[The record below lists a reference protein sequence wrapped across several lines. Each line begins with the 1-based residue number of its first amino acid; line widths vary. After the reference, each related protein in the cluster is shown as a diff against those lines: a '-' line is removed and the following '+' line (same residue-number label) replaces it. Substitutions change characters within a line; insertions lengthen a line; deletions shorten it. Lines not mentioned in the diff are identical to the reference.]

1 METIFEDILEDKKN
15 GVKKTKNQ
23 DRDMKNYRQIWG
35 IIYLAG
41 ALYLAI
47 ALINGIFAPH
57 NPLFGKILGTNLSFG
72 MRALFGIYTQFLF
85 VVFLAY
91 TGVTWLRNIDLTPRK
106 LISFFMLLVF
116 ICTAFAIPLLPIIR
130 ISPSIPGGNLLGCV
144 IAKYVIYPVFG
155 DAVFGAY
162 FALFVGM
169 FVTAV
174 YMTKLDLI
182 KLSKTVWTFAKE
194 LWRRLK
200 PQLEK
205 LLKKTMEEYRKIKA
219 KILKSSETSE
229 SQDYNFP
236 DPQIL
241 QIPDNPNVQA
251 QENQSYETYSPQ
263 NLQEGQEP
271 HLQYAQTVAQYGEIS
286 QEGLAASTLPQNYA
300 ATALEGY
307 AQSTQINAQNPQTQI
322 SRENPISPETDENV
336 NSGAL
341 AVAYIRPSPSIL
353 PNFTIAG
360 QSDNKRKNDEIS
372 SQLIEILEEFNIKD
386 CRVVEVNPGP
396 IVTLFEIEPGKGV
409 KISAFEGLE
418 KDIGIKIGGKSVR
431 IDTIPNKTTIGIE
444 VPNEKR
450 ETVYFKE
457 ILMSPA
463 FQNSNMKLPVVIG
476 KGTTGQPLVEDIAK
490 MPHILIA
497 GQTGSGKS
505 VGINSFIASLLF
517 SKTPDELR
525 LIMIDPK
532 KVEMACYEDIP
543 HLLMP
548 VVTEVEN
555 AVKVLECAVTEMMAR
570 YDLLKKVGSKNLD
583 SFNEKVANRE
593 LEKLVAK
600 GDLSESENKKMCY
613 IVVIIDELADLMM
626 TAGKEVEK
634 HIQRIAQLARAVG
647 IHLIVATQRPDTK
660 VVTGNIKAN
669 LPSRIAFRVMSYID
683 SRTIIDHKGAE
694 QLLGNGDML
703 YLKNGAPKIIRYHGA
718 FISEKDVEN
727 LVDEIKRQGYKCE
740 NLPSFEIKEDYG
752 YGDNDISYKDD
763 KAYKGG
769 GDYGSG
775 EGIARAYSSA
785 DRKRYGNRDEMFEEA
800 ARLIVISKL
809 GSTSSIQRHL
819 NLGYARAGR
828 VMDELAAAGIVGQQ
842 ELQGK
847 PRKVLVSEN
856 ELEEILKSLSE
867 E

>member
-1 METIFEDILEDKKN
+1 MENIFEDILEDKKTE
-15 GVKKTKNQ
+15 KKPNSRE
-23 DRDMKNYRQIWG
+23 RDTKNYRQIWG
-35 IIYLAG
+35 ILYLAG
-41 ALYLAI
+41 ALYLLI
-47 ALINGIFAPH
+47 ALLNGLFAPQS
-57 NPLFGKILGTNLSFG
+57 PLFGKILGTNLSFG

-85 VVFLAY
+85 VALLVY
-91 TGVTWLRNIDLTPRK
+91 IGITWIKNIDFSAKK
-106 LISFFMLLVF
+106 LISFFLLLIF
-116 ICTAFAIPLLPIIR
+116 SCTAFAIPHLPIIR
-130 ISPSIPGGNLLGCV
+130 LSPSIPGGNLLGCA
-144 IAKYVIYPVFG
+144 IAKYAIYPVFG

-162 FALFVGM
+162 FALFVGIIVALVSM
-169 FVTAV
+169 LKIDVVKFSKNLWALMKILWQRIKVLAE
-174 YMTKLDLI
+174 KLKEKTIEIYNKI
-182 KLSKTVWTFAKE
+182 KSKKASASQEYNYPDPQVIQTPPSHNYEAPNYE
-194 LWRRLK
+194 K
-200 PQLEK
+200 PQENYQETYAPNP
-205 LLKKTMEEYRKIKA
+205 KTSEILPISTNNFATNEEY
-219 KILKSSETSE
+219 ETSE
-229 SQDYNFP
+229 NDS
-236 DPQIL
+236 
-241 QIPDNPNVQA
+241 
-251 QENQSYETYSPQ
+251 
-263 NLQEGQEP
+263 
-271 HLQYAQTVAQYGEIS
+271 GEILS
-286 QEGLAASTLPQNYA
+286 ETENLSALP
-300 ATALEGY
+300 
-307 AQSTQINAQNPQTQI
+307 
-322 SRENPISPETDENV
+322 
-336 NSGAL
+336 
-341 AVAYIRPSPSIL
+341 VAYMKPNPSVL

-360 QSDNKRKNDEIS
+360 QNDNKRRNDQIS
-372 SQLIEILEEFNIKD
+372 NQLIAILEEFNIKD
-386 CRVVEVNPGP
+386 CKVVAVNPGP

-444 VPNEKR
+444 VPNENR

-457 ILMSPA
+457 ILMSPT
-463 FQNSNMKLPVVIG
+463 FQNSNMKLPVIIG
-476 KGTTGQPLVEDIAK
+476 KGTTGEPLVEDIAK

-517 SKTPDELR
+517 SRTPEELR

-532 KVEMACYEDIP
+532 KVEMACYEGIP

-555 AVKVLECAVTEMMAR
+555 AVKVLECAVKEMMYR

-593 LEKLVAK
+593 LDKLVSR
-600 GDLSESENKKMCY
+600 GELDQSENKKMCY

-634 HIQRIAQLARAVG
+634 YIQRIAQLARAVG

-660 VVTGNIKAN
+660 VITGNIKAN

-683 SRTIIDHKGAE
+683 SRTIIDSKGAE

-727 LVDEIKRQGYKCE
+727 LVENIKNQGYKCE
-740 NLPSFEIKEDYG
+740 NLPSFDIKEEPD
-752 YGDNDISYKDD
+752 YGDNDVSYNDG
-763 KAYKGG
+763 YGG
-769 GDYGSG
+769 RPTSDYGSG
-775 EGIARAYSSA
+775 EGIAKAYSSA
-785 DRKRYGNRDEMFEEA
+785 GRRKLGNRDEMFEEA

-828 VMDELAAAGIVGQQ
+828 VMDELAAAGIVGPQ
-842 ELQGK
+842 EVIGK

-856 ELEEILKSLSE
+856 ELENILESLSQE
-867 E
+867 SE